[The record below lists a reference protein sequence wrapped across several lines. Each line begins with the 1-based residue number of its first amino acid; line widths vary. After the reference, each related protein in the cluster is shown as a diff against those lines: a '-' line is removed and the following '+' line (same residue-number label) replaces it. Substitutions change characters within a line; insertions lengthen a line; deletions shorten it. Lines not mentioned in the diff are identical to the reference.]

1 MTTCPSKVQ
10 TKRELVRPW
19 LGLRLTEFTVAQR
32 QDCNSSESDSTTPER
47 QPCECW
53 NFEREFTSTVRPN
66 ISIEHEGLRGNAK
79 GIKLLSLRILC
90 SHGSAPKNLAFGAA
104 ALRRSAKVLL
114 DLSAGM
120 DHDALMGS
128 HLELVIHSFM
138 QYIYISK
145 WKNIYCWQ
153 LHLR

>member
-32 QDCNSSESDSTTPER
+32 QDCNSSESDSVLL
-47 QPCECW
+47 QCW

-66 ISIEHEGLRGNAK
+66 ISIEHEGLLGNAK

-114 DLSAGM
+114 DLSTGM

-128 HLELVIHSFM
+128 YLELVIHSFM
-138 QYIYISK
+138 QYICISK
-145 WKNIYCWQ
+145 WKIFIYIIYTKYIYI
-153 LHLR
+153 